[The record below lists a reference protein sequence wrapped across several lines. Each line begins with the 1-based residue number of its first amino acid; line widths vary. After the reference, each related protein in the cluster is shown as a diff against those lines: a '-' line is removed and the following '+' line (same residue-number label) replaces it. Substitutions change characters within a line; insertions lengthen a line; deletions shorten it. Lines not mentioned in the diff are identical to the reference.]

1 VSRLSSGL
9 KARGLLRRHRELVLL
24 VVAGVV
30 MIGFTYG
37 TPPLLPEAWTGMLP
51 LLGSLPGDLAVYA
64 WRFFLSL
71 VLLGVIPF
79 AVALGLGESPRSLG
93 LRWPRRPF
101 PRGFFLL
108 FLGVMLLAA
117 WLGGHNPETAAYYPY
132 SRTLLE
138 RFAARDF
145 RLFPLHALLYLC
157 TYYLPW
163 ELFFRGV
170 LLLPFLRLVQR
181 QQAGSDALGRRPP
194 EPEADL
200 GPDRVRPALLAAACL
215 QVVPSVMLH
224 YHHPLPEVI
233 VSLPFAIAL
242 GYLVLRTRSILPAVV
257 LHALVGIGQDLVIA
271 LRAAGYLGG

>member
-1 VSRLSSGL
+1 MKPHAFPSGPV
-9 KARGLLRRHRELVLL
+9 GTLRRFRELIYL
-24 VVAGVV
+24 VVAGLV
-30 MIGFTYG
+30 MVGYTYG

-51 LLGSLPGDLAVYA
+51 LVGSLSGDLPVYA
-64 WRFFLSL
+64 WRFALSL
-71 VLLGVIPF
+71 FLLGVIPF
-79 AVALGLGESPRSLG
+79 LVALALGESLSSLG

-145 RLFPLHALLYLC
+145 RLFPLHAVLYLAA
-157 TYYLPW
+157 YYLPW

-170 LLLPFLRLVQR
+170 LLFPFLRLV
-181 QQAGSDALGRRPP
+181 RREEG
-194 EPEADL
+194 EPERL
-200 GPDRVRPALLAAACL
+200 SPALLTAACL
-215 QVVPSVMLH
+215 QAVPSVMLH

-233 VSLPFAIAL
+233 VALPFAVGL
-242 GYLVLRTRSILPAVV
+242 GYLGLRTRSILPAIL
-257 LHALVGIGQDLVIA
+257 LHATVGIGQDLVIA
-271 LRAAGYLGG
+271 LRAAGILGG